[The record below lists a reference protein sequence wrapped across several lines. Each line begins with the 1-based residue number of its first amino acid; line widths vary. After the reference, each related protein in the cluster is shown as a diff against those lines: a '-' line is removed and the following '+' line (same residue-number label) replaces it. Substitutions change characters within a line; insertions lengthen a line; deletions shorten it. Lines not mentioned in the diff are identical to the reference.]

1 MIVEKF
7 KYTIWITTSIL
18 ILGLIFGFISGGLN
32 IGLDFTGGSVTT
44 VEIGQQYNTED
55 ITNIMKDLGIEK
67 TQVVKTGDNW
77 TQAQIKMQVSEAE
90 QDTQADVSSGILTE
104 LQKTYPNA
112 AILSQDKV
120 GGVASSE
127 LVFNAFM
134 AVLISCGLMLL
145 YIWIRFEL
153 YQGIGAVIALLHD
166 VGIMAA
172 FMCFFRVEV
181 NSTFIAA
188 CLTIVGY
195 SINDTI
201 VLFDRIRDNNKL
213 MGLKKYT
220 REEIANKSFL
230 QTLGRT
236 INTTLTTL
244 LMVIFLYIFGVESI
258 KVFAFPLIVGI
269 VTGVY
274 SSIFMA
280 VPIAVK
286 LENRRDRKML
296 AGGGKAKPKAVKAGK

>member
-18 ILGLIFGFISGGLN
+18 VLALIFGFASGGLN

-44 VEIGQQYNTED
+44 IELGQSYNTED
-55 ITNIMKDLGIEK
+55 ITDMLKNMGIEK

-77 TQAQIKMQVSEAE
+77 TQAQIKMQVAEAE
-90 QDTQADVSSGILTE
+90 TDTQADISSGILAE
-104 LQKTYPNA
+104 LQKTYPDA
-112 AILSQDKV
+112 RILSQDKV
-120 GGVASSE
+120 GAVASSE

-134 AVLISCGLMLL
+134 AVMIACGLMLV

-153 YQGIGAVIALLHD
+153 YQGIGAVVALLHD
-166 VGIMAA
+166 VAMMAA
-172 FMCFFRVEV
+172 FMCFFRVEI

-201 VLFDRIRDNNKL
+201 VLFDRIRDNNKI
-213 MGLKKYT
+213 MGTKKYT
-220 REEIANKSFL
+220 RQQIANTSFM

-236 INTTLTTL
+236 INTSLTTEIGRAH
-244 LMVIFLYIFGVESI
+244 V
-258 KVFAFPLIVGI
+258 
-269 VTGVY
+269 
-274 SSIFMA
+274 
-280 VPIAVK
+280 
-286 LENRRDRKML
+286 
-296 AGGGKAKPKAVKAGK
+296 